1 MEHDGVATLVGCG
14 GAGVNFVS
22 RMGSKCRA
30 WAKVYAVAADAL
42 HLATVHAKNSLLLGP
57 TTLLGRG
64 SGGDFKLAER
74 AAEESK
80 PNFLKMVEGSKLV
93 FVVVGLAG
101 TTGTAA
107 AVLIS
112 RLAREKGLGD
122 IAMGIL
128 PFAEEGPEANLKARE
143 GLAKLRTTCDLVVVA
158 KNDQL
163 TGISPKMDIGKAFG
177 SLDVAIAERAR
188 HIASS
193 TGGTMGGSRGNVEFL
208 DMGVPPANG
217 R

>member
-30 WAKVYAVAADAL
+30 WAKVYALAADAL
-42 HLATVHAKNSLLLGP
+42 HLATVHTKNSLLLGP
-57 TTLLGRG
+57 MTLLGRG
-64 SGGDFKLAER
+64 AGGDFKLAER

-112 RLAREKGLGD
+112 RLAREKGLRA
-122 IAMGIL
+122 IAIGIL

-143 GLAKLRTTCDLVVVA
+143 GLAKLRDTCDLVVVA

-163 TGISPKMDIGKAFG
+163 TGISPKMDIGKAFR
-177 SLDVAIAERAR
+177 SLDEVLAEEAR
-188 HIASS
+188 RIASS
-193 TGGTMGGSRGNVEFL
+193 TGDPVGGFLRNVEFL
-208 DMGVPPANG
+208 DIRVPSTNV